1 MSFMEKVRR
10 ASKSVVDAG
19 AKQMLKV
26 RALCNKQA
34 SSRNRN
40 RNRNRNFNRVTSEY
54 ERDSKRKKK
63 QKTEKYYS
71 SLAIQHYR
79 SIGGLSPVE

>member
-63 QKTEKYYS
+63 TENRKILLFS
-71 SLAIQHYR
+71 RHTAL
-79 SIGGLSPVE
+79 SIDRWSFSC

>member
-1 MSFMEKVRR
+1 MEKVRR

-54 ERDSKRKKK
+54 ERDSKRKKNRK
-63 QKTEKYYS
+63 QKNTT
-71 SLAIQHYR
+71 L
-79 SIGGLSPVE
+79 LSPYNIIDRSVVFLLLSRVE